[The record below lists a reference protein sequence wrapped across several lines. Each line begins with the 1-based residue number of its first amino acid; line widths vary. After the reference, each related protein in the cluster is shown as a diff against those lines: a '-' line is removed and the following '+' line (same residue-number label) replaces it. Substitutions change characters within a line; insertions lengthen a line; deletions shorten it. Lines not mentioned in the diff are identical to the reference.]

1 MTRSDRSPHGGQPPS
16 GVARIAVDLLGGD
29 GAPAVVVD
37 GALRACSA
45 DPDLHLL
52 LVGPQEVADEVIGAL
67 PVTDRERVSVIVVD
81 AAIGMAESPLRN
93 IRRSTSVRAAAE
105 AVYTGRAD
113 AMVSAGSSGAAVAA
127 SAHVLGRLRGVRRP
141 GLAAQLPTE
150 HGPVLLLDVGVT
162 LDATMLELV
171 QHAVLGTAYAS
182 VALGIARPRV
192 GLLSIGSEPGKGDRL
207 RRAVSIALSD
217 IPLPAGGRYVG
228 LVEGFDVPRGGPAD
242 VIVTDGF
249 TGNVLLKGIE
259 GAMAAARVA
268 FAAPEPAPYAPAQR
282 SDAPAPDST
291 DASAFDPRRDR
302 DAFARRGGGADMGHD
317 ASAPTST
324 SGGGGAAP
332 EAARGSGKAALEG
345 RSGGGGAVPDARPG
359 GGRAAPVGTFA
370 AGAVAP
376 EDVRGGGGAAPAGT
390 RGGAEAAPE
399 DARGGAAPEGTRG
412 GAEAAPEDA
421 RGGAAPEGTRGSAEA
436 APEGTRGSAEA
447 APEDARGGGGAGPE
461 GTSGGGGAAPRGAVA
476 RHEAAA
482 VLLGV
487 AGDVVVCHGSAGGA
501 EIADGI
507 ALAARLHRYRITPA
521 VAGLADDL
529 LTELSS
535 AGGLTIRDALGER
548 S

>member
-1 MTRSDRSPHGGQPPS
+1 M
-16 GVARIAVDLLGGD
+16 
-29 GAPAVVVD
+29 
-37 GALRACSA
+37 
-45 DPDLHLL
+45 
-52 LVGPQEVADEVIGAL
+52 ADEVIGAL
-67 PVTDRERVSVIVVD
+67 PVADRERVSVIVVD
-81 AAIGMAESPLRN
+81 SAVGMGDAPLRN
-93 IRRSTSVRAAAE
+93 VRRSSSVRAAAE

-150 HGPVLLLDVGVT
+150 RGPVLLIDVGVT

-171 QHAVLGTAYAS
+171 QHAVLGAAYAA
-182 VALGIARPRV
+182 VALDIPRPRV

-217 IPLPAGGRYVG
+217 VPLPAGARYVG

-259 GAMAAARVA
+259 AAMATARRLIRGHQAAAGGHDAGDGREAGDRHGAGDRLRVVDSPSA
-268 FAAPEPAPYAPAQR
+268 VDAHPAGSDHVAGGDHVASGDHVAGGGHVAGGAHRDGDQAVSGGGDELNDGFGVADGLEAVAPSQRTTSERSLAASERSLAASERSLAASERSGPASERSVSSAEPPVAVSGSVAAPARDLAAHLRDGEIQPHDGPAYRSEVPAHPGDGAG
-282 SDAPAPDST
+282 SLP
-291 DASAFDPRRDR
+291 
-302 DAFARRGGGADMGHD
+302 GGADDQHD
-317 ASAPTST
+317 AAAPPR
-324 SGGGGAAP
+324 GGAVSEGDGAAP
-332 EAARGSGKAALEG
+332 GREEMASGDSESRADDAAVPASARDGAAL
-345 RSGGGGAVPDARPG
+345 
-359 GGRAAPVGTFA
+359 
-370 AGAVAP
+370 
-376 EDVRGGGGAAPAGT
+376 
-390 RGGAEAAPE
+390 
-399 DARGGAAPEGTRG
+399 
-412 GAEAAPEDA
+412 
-421 RGGAAPEGTRGSAEA
+421 
-436 APEGTRGSAEA
+436 
-447 APEDARGGGGAGPE
+447 GGAG
-461 GTSGGGGAAPRGAVA
+461 GNGAAVGGSPALY
-476 RHEAAA
+476 EAAA

-507 ALAARLHRYRITPA
+507 ALAARLHRDRITPA

-529 LTELSS
+529 LAELSS

>member
-1 MTRSDRSPHGGQPPS
+1 VTRSDRSPHGGDTPS

-52 LVGPQEVADEVIGAL
+52 LVGPRETADGVISAL
-67 PVTDRERVSVIVVD
+67 PVADRGRVSVIVVD
-81 AAIGMAESPLRN
+81 SAVAMGDSPLRS

-113 AMVSAGSSGAAVAA
+113 GMVSAGSSGAAVAA
-127 SAHVLGRLRGVRRP
+127 SAHVFGRLRGVRRP

-150 HGPVLLLDVGVT
+150 HGTVLLVDVGVT

-171 QHAVLGTAYAS
+171 QHAVLGTAFAS

-259 GAMAAARVA
+259 GAMTAARRIT
-268 FAAPEPAPYAPAQR
+268 EI
-282 SDAPAPDST
+282 SDMSDPGHGAYTRP
-291 DASAFDPRRDR
+291 DASARHSALDR
-302 DAFARRGGGADMGHD
+302 EV
-317 ASAPTST
+317 AS
-324 SGGGGAAP
+324 
-332 EAARGSGKAALEG
+332 RH
-345 RSGGGGAVPDARPG
+345 
-359 GGRAAPVGTFA
+359 GT
-370 AGAVAP
+370 VI
-376 EDVRGGGGAAPAGT
+376 
-390 RGGAEAAPE
+390 
-399 DARGGAAPEGTRG
+399 
-412 GAEAAPEDA
+412 
-421 RGGAAPEGTRGSAEA
+421 
-436 APEGTRGSAEA
+436 
-447 APEDARGGGGAGPE
+447 
-461 GTSGGGGAAPRGAVA
+461 

-507 ALAARLHRYRITPA
+507 ALAARLHRDRITPA

>member
-1 MTRSDRSPHGGQPPS
+1 MTRSDRSPHGGEIPS

-52 LVGPQEVADEVIGAL
+52 LAGPRDVADEVIGAL
-67 PVTDRERVSVIVVD
+67 PVADRERVSVSVID
-81 AAIGMAESPLRN
+81 AAIGMADSPLRN

-127 SAHVLGRLRGVRRP
+127 SAHVLGRMRGVRRP
-141 GLAAQLPTE
+141 GLAAQLPTAR
-150 HGPVLLLDVGVT
+150 GPVLLIDVGVT

-182 VALGIARPRV
+182 VGLGIARPRV

-242 VIVTDGF
+242 VVVTDGF
-249 TGNVLLKGIE
+249 TGNVLLKGLE
-259 GAMAAARVA
+259 GAMAVTRPA
-268 FAAPEPAPYAPAQR
+268 FAPAQR
-282 SDAPAPDST
+282 SAAADGSPDGAAHSTPDAP
-291 DASAFDPRRDR
+291 
-302 DAFARRGGGADMGHD
+302 
-317 ASAPTST
+317 
-324 SGGGGAAP
+324 
-332 EAARGSGKAALEG
+332 
-345 RSGGGGAVPDARPG
+345 
-359 GGRAAPVGTFA
+359 
-370 AGAVAP
+370 
-376 EDVRGGGGAAPAGT
+376 
-390 RGGAEAAPE
+390 
-399 DARGGAAPEGTRG
+399 
-412 GAEAAPEDA
+412 
-421 RGGAAPEGTRGSAEA
+421 
-436 APEGTRGSAEA
+436 
-447 APEDARGGGGAGPE
+447 
-461 GTSGGGGAAPRGAVA
+461 A

-487 AGDVVVCHGSAGGA
+487 AGDVVVCHGSAAGA

-507 ALAARLHRYRITPA
+507 ALAARLHRDRITPA

>member
-1 MTRSDRSPHGGQPPS
+1 VTRSDRSPHGGELPS

-45 DPDLHLL
+45 DPDLHLV
-52 LVGPQEVADEVIGAL
+52 LVGPREAAGEVIGAL
-67 PVTDRERVSVIVVD
+67 AVSDRERVSVIAVD
-81 AAIGMAESPLRN
+81 SAIGMADSPLRN
-93 IRRSTSVRAAAE
+93 IRRETTVRAAAE

-141 GLAAQLPTE
+141 GLAARLPTE
-150 HGPVLLLDVGVT
+150 HGAVLLVDVGVT

-171 QHAVLGTAYAS
+171 QHAVLGTAYAA

-242 VIVTDGF
+242 VVVTDGF

-259 GAMAAARVA
+259 GV
-268 FAAPEPAPYAPAQR
+268 FAAN
-282 SDAPAPDST
+282 
-291 DASAFDPRRDR
+291 
-302 DAFARRGGGADMGHD
+302 RGE
-317 ASAPTST
+317 SAPSAPST
-324 SGGGGAAP
+324 
-332 EAARGSGKAALEG
+332 
-345 RSGGGGAVPDARPG
+345 RPG
-359 GGRAAPVGTFA
+359 PRPSGTAPSATPTGPGIDLYET
-370 AGAVAP
+370 AP
-376 EDVRGGGGAAPAGT
+376 SEMPGQPGT
-390 RGGAEAAPE
+390 R
-399 DARGGAAPEGTRG
+399 
-412 GAEAAPEDA
+412 
-421 RGGAAPEGTRGSAEA
+421 
-436 APEGTRGSAEA
+436 
-447 APEDARGGGGAGPE
+447 
-461 GTSGGGGAAPRGAVA
+461 

-487 AGDVVVCHGSAGGA
+487 AGDVVVCHGSARGTDV
-501 EIADGI
+501 ADGI
-507 ALAARLHRYRITPA
+507 ALAARLHRDRITPA

>member
-1 MTRSDRSPHGGQPPS
+1 MTRSDRSPHGGRLPS

-45 DPDLHLL
+45 DPDLHLV
-52 LVGPQEVADEVIGAL
+52 LVGPQQSAGEVVGAL
-67 PVTDRERVSVIVVD
+67 AVGDRERVSVIAVD
-81 AAIGMAESPLRN
+81 SVIGMADSPLRN
-93 IRRSTSVRAAAE
+93 IRRETTVRTAAE

-150 HGPVLLLDVGVT
+150 RGPVLLLDVGVT

-171 QHAVLGTAYAS
+171 QHAVLGTAFAS
-182 VALGIARPRV
+182 VGLGIARPRV

-217 IPLPAGGRYVG
+217 IPLPAGGHYVG

-242 VIVTDGF
+242 VVVTDGF
-249 TGNVLLKGIE
+249 TGNILLKGIE
-259 GAMAAARVA
+259 GA
-268 FAAPEPAPYAPAQR
+268 F
-282 SDAPAPDST
+282 T
-291 DASAFDPRRDR
+291 AS
-302 DAFARRGGGADMGHD
+302 RGG
-317 ASAPTST
+317 SKIS
-324 SGGGGAAP
+324 
-332 EAARGSGKAALEG
+332 E
-345 RSGGGGAVPDARPG
+345 VY
-359 GGRAAPVGTFA
+359 
-370 AGAVAP
+370 
-376 EDVRGGGGAAPAGT
+376 GT
-390 RGGAEAAPE
+390 RP
-399 DARGGAAPEGTRG
+399 
-412 GAEAAPEDA
+412 
-421 RGGAAPEGTRGSAEA
+421 
-436 APEGTRGSAEA
+436 
-447 APEDARGGGGAGPE
+447 
-461 GTSGGGGAAPRGAVA
+461 
-476 RHEAAA
+476 HEAA

-501 EIADGI
+501 EVADGI
-507 ALAARLHRYRITPA
+507 ALAARLHRDRITPA
-521 VAGLADDL
+521 VAGIADDL

>member
-1 MTRSDRSPHGGQPPS
+1 VTRSDRSPHGGESPS

-45 DPDLHLL
+45 DPDLQLI
-52 LVGPQEVADEVIGAL
+52 LVGPRETAGEVIGAL
-67 PVTDRERVSVIVVD
+67 AVTDRERVSVIAVD
-81 AAIGMAESPLRN
+81 SAIGMADSPLRN
-93 IRRSTSVRAAAE
+93 IRRGTTVRAAAE
-105 AVYTGRAD
+105 SVYSGRAD

-141 GLAAQLPTE
+141 GLAAQLPTPK
-150 HGPVLLLDVGVT
+150 GTVLLVDVGVT

-171 QHAVLGTAYAS
+171 QHAVLGAAFAA
-182 VALGIARPRV
+182 VGLGIERPRV

-217 IPLPAGGRYVG
+217 IPLPAGGRYIG

-242 VIVTDGF
+242 VVITDGF

-259 GAMAAARVA
+259 GAL
-268 FAAPEPAPYAPAQR
+268 
-282 SDAPAPDST
+282 S
-291 DASAFDPRRDR
+291 
-302 DAFARRGGGADMGHD
+302 
-317 ASAPTST
+317 
-324 SGGGGAAP
+324 
-332 EAARGSGKAALEG
+332 G
-345 RSGGGGAVPDARPG
+345 RSE
-359 GGRAAPVGTFA
+359 TFA
-370 AGAVAP
+370 MP
-376 EDVRGGGGAAPAGT
+376 
-390 RGGAEAAPE
+390 
-399 DARGGAAPEGTRG
+399 
-412 GAEAAPEDA
+412 
-421 RGGAAPEGTRGSAEA
+421 
-436 APEGTRGSAEA
+436 
-447 APEDARGGGGAGPE
+447 
-461 GTSGGGGAAPRGAVA
+461 

-501 EIADGI
+501 EVADGI
-507 ALAARLHRYRITPA
+507 ALAARLHRDRITPA
-521 VAGLADDL
+521 VAALADDL

>member
-1 MTRSDRSPHGGQPPS
+1 VTRSDRSPHGGEIPS

-45 DPDLHLL
+45 DPDLHLV
-52 LVGPQEVADEVIGAL
+52 LVGPREAAGEVIGAL
-67 PVTDRERVSVIVVD
+67 AVADRGRVSVIAVD
-81 AAIGMAESPLRN
+81 SAIGMAESPLRN
-93 IRRSTSVRAAAE
+93 IRRETTVRAAAE
-105 AVYTGRAD
+105 ALYTGAAD

-141 GLAAQLPTE
+141 GLAAQLPTPN
-150 HGPVLLLDVGVT
+150 GTVLLVDVGVT

-171 QHAVLGTAYAS
+171 QHAVLGTAFAA
-182 VALGIARPRV
+182 VALGFERPRV

-242 VIVTDGF
+242 VVVTDGF

-259 GAMAAARVA
+259 GALSGRSVTSGKSEMSGIEAGNATGAARPLHDPAAASARTHQSAAIAPGQTRRDEAAAPAQTRRDEAAARG
-268 FAAPEPAPYAPAQR
+268 PAIRQ
-282 SDAPAPDST
+282 
-291 DASAFDPRRDR
+291 
-302 DAFARRGGGADMGHD
+302 GA
-317 ASAPTST
+317 
-324 SGGGGAAP
+324 GAA
-332 EAARGSGKAALEG
+332 AW
-345 RSGGGGAVPDARPG
+345 
-359 GGRAAPVGTFA
+359 
-370 AGAVAP
+370 
-376 EDVRGGGGAAPAGT
+376 
-390 RGGAEAAPE
+390 
-399 DARGGAAPEGTRG
+399 
-412 GAEAAPEDA
+412 
-421 RGGAAPEGTRGSAEA
+421 
-436 APEGTRGSAEA
+436 
-447 APEDARGGGGAGPE
+447 
-461 GTSGGGGAAPRGAVA
+461 PR

-501 EIADGI
+501 EVADGI
-507 ALAARLHRYRITPA
+507 ALAARLHRDRITPA
-521 VAGLADDL
+521 VAALADDL